1 MKIKFMFAAL
11 SLSLCSFGE
20 SISNPTLEAT
30 ELDTDLY
37 TIQFTLAELSDDF
50 EMPPPWTDTNN
61 TNIVTGY
68 SVPPNETEVTQYE
81 STLIYPA
88 LPDPNPD
95 ISELIR
101 LSNPS
106 YTSFATVHVAP
117 DKEFSSPNGEVKGTF
132 DLKNRVIRNLQIKFM
147 DRELPVGG
155 LAIRNTWHSMMISGW
170 FGTDGTKKNYALM
183 IKSYPPQK

>member
-1 MKIKFMFAAL
+1 MKFMLATL

-20 SISNPTLEAT
+20 SISNPTPDAT
-30 ELDTDLY
+30 ELDSDLY
-37 TIQFTLAELSDDF
+37 TIQFTLVELSDDF
-50 EMPPPWTDTNN
+50 KMPTPWTETNN
-61 TNIVTGY
+61 TYTVTGY

-81 STLIYPA
+81 STLINPA
-88 LPDPNPD
+88 PPDSNPG
-95 ISELIR
+95 ISELIL

-117 DKEFSSPNGEVKGTF
+117 GEEFSSPNGEVKGTF
-132 DLKNRVIRNLQIKFM
+132 DLKNRLIRNLQIKFM

-155 LAIRNTWHSMMISGW
+155 LAIRNTWHSMMFSGYP
-170 FGTDGTKKNYALM
+170 GTDGARKDYALM